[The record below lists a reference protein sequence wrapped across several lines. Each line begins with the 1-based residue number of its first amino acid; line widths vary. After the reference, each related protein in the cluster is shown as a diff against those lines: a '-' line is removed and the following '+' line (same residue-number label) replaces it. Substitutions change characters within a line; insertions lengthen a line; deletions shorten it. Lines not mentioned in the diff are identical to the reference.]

1 MLDPTT
7 TRQTC
12 GVLWYGQHTTT
23 LQLTTGTTLWHT
35 VGLAPLPVRWVLVRN
50 APGRRPPV
58 ALVCTDPSASAEHM
72 VARYVDRWQISICQ
86 PRDPDTCLRA
96 WGSVALVLLGRISRL
111 GARHGLLVPDPE
123 PPGVIAGRA
132 LGTLA

>member
-7 TRQTC
+7 TWQT
-12 GVLWYGQHTTT
+12 GRVLWYGPHTAT

-58 ALVCTDPSASAEHM
+58 ALVCTDPSASAEQT
-72 VARYVDRWQISICQ
+72 VSWCVDRGQ
-86 PRDPDTCLRA
+86 
-96 WGSVALVLLGRISRL
+96 
-111 GARHGLLVPDPE
+111 
-123 PPGVIAGRA
+123 AGHS
-132 LGTLA
+132 